1 MNKIFLH
8 LWLFTLGS
16 SILHS
21 CTQNEAVP
29 DVESQDQENEITFQT
44 NENASRAFI
53 DGNLSTD
60 GTTIKIYG
68 YHDGNLLAANK
79 PGKELNG
86 KSLTYQ
92 DGKWSVMND
101 EGTPLT
107 YFWEGNGTYR
117 FFGWLT
123 NDEANGIEIPDDLKL
138 TYADSQ
144 LSIPETVIDK
154 DYSQFDFLYSE
165 INHRKMTD
173 ENFNREKGQPVS
185 MDMNHL
191 FTAFAIGIRNTSED
205 DIVIKSVTLNCVH
218 DEGSVNI
225 DFSEN
230 ATANGPTESASSV
243 PSIAH
248 YGQTSKSDANAPF
261 NSYSGS
267 YTLTSGSNLPN
278 IFSPADIDQKY
289 YMVWPQTGVVL
300 NATGISLGEDDEEED
315 ETEANERDANSPL
328 LLEYTVDGVPF
339 KKRLRLPNENWLPGM
354 KYYLEVLIAD
364 KLVEITTTVRDWD
377 YTDAKV
383 DFSDNSILVEEGGHL
398 QWDETKCIVD
408 HTKKEVYVKGGMPV
422 EGTFTINAP
431 QGGQWRVSLE
441 GDVTAFR
448 IVDDATPT
456 DDGFGPIDGEV
467 HRIKIVPQITTPDRD
482 YRVTLKFVAIT
493 ADHKTY
499 PADDM
504 LQDSDGD
511 DEADIYTVVLE
522 KVK

>member
-101 EGTPLT
+101 KGTPLT

-144 LSIPETVIDK
+144 LSILETVIDK

-205 DIVIKSVTLNCVH
+205 DIVIKSVSLNCVH
-218 DEGSVNI
+218 DKGSVNI

-230 ATANGPTESASSV
+230 RTANVPTESTSSV
-243 PSIAH
+243 PSFAN
-248 YGQTSKSDANAPF
+248 YGQTSKSTDAPF

-267 YTLTSGSNLPN
+267 HPLANTDGYLPN
-278 IFSPADIDQKY
+278 IFNPTATEKQF
-289 YMVWPQTGVVL
+289 YMVWPQDGDVL
-300 NATGISLGEDDEEED
+300 NASDMIFDNEDA
-315 ETEANERDANSPL
+315 EAAEPDASFPIV
-328 LLEYTVDGVPF
+328 LEYIVDGNSF
-339 KKRLRLPNENWLPGM
+339 KKRMRLPNQDWEPGK
-354 KYYLEVLIAD
+354 KYYLEVLVAD
-364 KLVEITTTVRDWD
+364 KLVQISSTVRDWN

-383 DFSDNSILVEEGGHL
+383 DFRDEILVKADGYL
-398 QWDETKCIVD
+398 QWDKETCTVD
-408 HTKKEVYVKGGMPV
+408 DTKKEVYVTGGAPV
-422 EGTFTINAP
+422 EGTFCIDAP

-441 GDVTAFR
+441 GDVTAFT
-448 IVDDATPT
+448 IIDDETPT
-456 DDGFGPIDGEV
+456 DDGFGPIDGKV
-467 HRIKIVPQITTPDRD
+467 HRIKIAPMIATPDRD
-482 YRVTLKFVAIT
+482 YRVKLKFVAIT
-493 ADHKTY
+493 ADHKIL

-504 LQDSDGD
+504 LQDSNND
-511 DEADIYTVVLE
+511 DKADIYTIVLRS
-522 KVK
+522 VK